1 MRAENLRL
9 RAQRPPKEPV
19 DIHRPLAVVEEQE
32 RRPGGEVERSV
43 TVFLAGRECPFT
55 CIFCDLWRHTLDEPT
70 PPGAI
75 PEQLRRALE
84 GDPGGGTLKLY
95 NASNYFD
102 SKAVPPEDDE
112 AIARLASGFDRVVV
126 ECHPR
131 LIGQR
136 TYELAERLDG
146 RLQVALGLET
156 AHPEALSRLNKG
168 SDLRHFRLAAAR
180 LADAG
185 IEMRSFVLV
194 GAPFIPRHERLTW
207 VERSAAL
214 AFDHGA
220 VHVSLVPLRGD
231 SIEMQRL
238 ATTGDFVPPTLR
250 EVEEVF
256 DRCLVL
262 AWPMV
267 VMVDSWDLDRLLDCP
282 DCGPLRRERLEQL
295 NRSGRQEP
303 PVICHRCGGLPGV
316 SGQGLQRLE
325 QSDA

>member
-1 MRAENLRL
+1 MRSENLRL
-9 RAQRPPKEPV
+9 RAQRPAKEPV
-19 DIHRPLAVVEEQE
+19 DVYQPLAVVEEEE
-32 RRPGGEVERSV
+32 RLPGGEVGRSL

-55 CIFCDLWRHTLDEPT
+55 CIFCDLWRHTTDEPT

-84 GDPGGGTLKLY
+84 GHPGGGTLKLY

-112 AIARLASGFDRVVV
+112 AIARLVSGFDRVVV

-156 AHPEALSRLNKG
+156 AHPEALPRLNKG
-168 SDLRHFRLAAAR
+168 SDLHHFRLAAAR

-194 GAPFIPRHERLTW
+194 GAPFIPRDERLTW
-207 VERSAAL
+207 VERSAAF

-220 VHVSLVPLRGD
+220 VHVSLIPMRGD

-238 ATTGDFVPPTLR
+238 ASTGDFVHPTLR
-250 EVEEVF
+250 EVEEAF

-267 VMVDSWDLDRLLDCP
+267 VVVDNWDLDRLLDCP
-282 DCGPLRRERLEQL
+282 DCGPLRCERLETM

-303 PVICHRCGGLPGV
+303 PVICHRCGGLPEASMQV
-316 SGQGLQRLE
+316 ARQME
-325 QSDA
+325 TSDV